1 MDESDH
7 KPHTT
12 KESLL
17 FLKDLSGL
25 LKSKI
30 YKHTTSISKNVYINR
45 LDKIVD
51 KYNKRYDGTIK
62 NGIEHG
68 ILRMVLSM
76 MTRIL
81 DLKLVTVWEY
91 QNTEIFLQKATL
103 QIGLTK
109 SLWSKK
115 IKILLLMI
123 STTKKLFESSMK
135 KSCRR
140 QAKQNWELKK

>member
-81 DLKLVTVWEY
+81 DLKLVTV
-91 QNTEIFLQKATL
+91 
-103 QIGLTK
+103 
-109 SLWSKK
+109 
-115 IKILLLMI
+115 
-123 STTKKLFESSMK
+123 
-135 KSCRR
+135 
-140 QAKQNWELKK
+140 

>member
-1 MDESDH
+1 M
-7 KPHTT
+7 
-12 KESLL
+12 
-17 FLKDLSGL
+17 
-25 LKSKI
+25 
-30 YKHTTSISKNVYINR
+30 YINR

-81 DLKLVTVWEY
+81 DLKLVTVCEY

-109 SLWSKK
+109 SL
-115 IKILLLMI
+115 
-123 STTKKLFESSMK
+123 
-135 KSCRR
+135 
-140 QAKQNWELKK
+140 